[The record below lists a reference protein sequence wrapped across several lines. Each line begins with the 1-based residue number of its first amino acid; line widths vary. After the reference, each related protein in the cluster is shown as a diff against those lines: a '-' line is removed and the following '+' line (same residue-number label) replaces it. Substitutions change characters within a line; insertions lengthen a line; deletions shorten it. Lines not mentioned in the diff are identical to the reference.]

1 MSRIGK
7 VPVPVPSG
15 VDVTI
20 SGALVTIK
28 GPKGSLEHVV
38 PAPIEVA
45 VNEAG
50 AIVVARPNDERASRS
65 LHGLTRTLL
74 ANIITGVTEGYEK
87 KLEIVGTGYRVA
99 AKGSD
104 WSSRSASATRWS
116 SHRLRASRSL
126 SKARPSSRSAASA
139 SSRWARSPRTS
150 ERSASRSLTR
160 ARECG
165 TPARLSAAR
174 PERLVSNHGSQDH
187 GQGQSR
193 CS

>member
-28 GPKGSLEHVV
+28 GPKGSLEHVI

-50 AIVVARPNDERASRS
+50 AIIVARPNDERASRS

-74 ANIITGVTEGYEK
+74 ANIIIGVTEGYEK
-87 KLEIVGTGYRVA
+87 KLEIVGTGYRVS

-104 WSSRSASATRWS
+104 LEFALGF
-116 SHRLRASRSL
+116 SHPVVITPPEGITFAVEGPTKFSVSGI
-126 SKARPSSRSAASA
+126 SKQQVGEVAANI
-139 SSRWARSPRTS
+139 RKIRK
-150 ERSASRSLTR
+150 
-160 ARECG
+160 
-165 TPARLSAAR
+165 
-174 PERLVSNHGSQDH
+174 PEPYKGKGVRYAGEVVRRKAGKA
-187 GQGQSR
+187 GK
-193 CS
+193 